1 MDREKDSKEDII
13 INISRKETHGMT
25 QNKMVQSV
33 TGRHEKRGGSN
44 FKGMAVR

>member
-1 MDREKDSKEDII
+1 
-13 INISRKETHGMT
+13 MT

-44 FKGMAVR
+44 FKGMAVRWKKRLQTFCPLSDTKLKQY